1 MINVSL
7 ESIYYLVMIVGTTL
21 GPIIAFIK
29 WIYNLGYKHG
39 KTQKSNHPSAK
50 SDDYFFG
57 E

>member
-21 GPIIAFIK
+21 GTMIAFIK